1 MKLLIFDDH
10 RVITDAIASYAK
22 ANSDVEI
29 IAQCHRIVEVKKA
42 FDKTI
47 PDIVISDILTDED
60 EGFALF
66 EYILRR
72 NKKVKIVAYSCVSN
86 DFIIQSLL
94 QMGVSA
100 FINKRETLATLWQKV
115 EDVYQNKDNE
125 NVRNLQ
131 KIKNLTA
138 KEKKIVMMLTQGFAA
153 KEIASELNS
162 SVNTIN
168 NQKNSLLLKFNCNN
182 STELII
188 KLSQMG
194 LINVL

>member
-29 IAQCHRIVEVKKA
+29 IAQSHRIVEVKKA

-72 NKKVKIVAYSCVSN
+72 NKKVKIVAYSSVSN

-131 KIKNLTA
+131 KIKNLTV
-138 KEKKIVMMLTQGFAA
+138 KEKKIVLMLTQGFAA